1 MRLCI
6 SWQCVWPPASSK
18 VLIKVSRKSKP
29 KALLVFRQRR
39 TSFTAFFFLPASVS
53 PLLFVADIIK
63 SHPQGCQCLCCF
75 LTVSH
80 DELVAAFFS
89 VASILHG
96 ALSRQSHWRQP
107 RSHRTCDQRKVS
119 SGKGS
124 VSGSGRVVA
133 GLAQLVAAP
142 ANGGVGPLL
151 GHV

>member
-1 MRLCI
+1 M
-6 SWQCVWPPASSK
+6 
-18 VLIKVSRKSKP
+18 
-29 KALLVFRQRR
+29 
-39 TSFTAFFFLPASVS
+39 
-53 PLLFVADIIK
+53 
-63 SHPQGCQCLCCF
+63 
-75 LTVSH
+75 TVSH

-107 RSHRTCDQRKVS
+107 RPHRTCDQRKVS

-142 ANGGVGPLL
+142 VNGGVGPLL
-151 GHV
+151 GHVWHHGKRHGFSAALIYFPLLLIAEELVERVFLVVWDDSQTS